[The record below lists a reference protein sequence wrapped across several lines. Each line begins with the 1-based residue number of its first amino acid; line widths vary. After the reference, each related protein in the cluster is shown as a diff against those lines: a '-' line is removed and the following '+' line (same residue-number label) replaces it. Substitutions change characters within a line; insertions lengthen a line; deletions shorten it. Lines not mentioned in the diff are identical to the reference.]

1 LEKRI
6 SAIRHAIFKIA
17 PNGVINLKNNTLMS
31 NFDNAI
37 FKYIENEN
45 KIVPIM

>member
-1 LEKRI
+1 M
-6 SAIRHAIFKIA
+6 SSQAIYYYTDL